1 MALDEDGF
9 LLTAFRKVKKIRK
22 GLRSNGTSNI
32 AGFLQRNRFMR
43 LGEDW
48 KNRACASVSLLTF
61 YSSKPLLIGYLSRYS
76 DILSG
81 SLRSGILCEIDSELY
96 MYVFSYQDSFVNMI
110 DLNVHKIRKIS
121 ITTFAHQH
129 IQACYEPRTYRC
141 LVFALLMWLFT
152 CSTITLVNTV
162 FICRLTRKNKS
173 LSLTSWASWPFFL

>member
-22 GLRSNGTSNI
+22 GLRSNGTSNM

-129 IQACYEPRTYRC
+129 IQACYWTTDLLLPCFPITHVAFH
-141 LVFALLMWLFT
+141 VFHHYIGQYSFYL
-152 CSTITLVNTV
+152 
-162 FICRLTRKNKS
+162 
-173 LSLTSWASWPFFL
+173 PFNMKKQVTFPD